1 MKWRGRQ
8 PQERVLDGHTAGVA
22 RSIGTIMKVGDSIA
36 KMARGCKGCDW
47 VTAIF
52 LTGSVEVLKG
62 PDVVN

>member
-1 MKWRGRQ
+1 M
-8 PQERVLDGHTAGVA
+8 LDGHTAGVA

-62 PDVVN
+62 GPDVVN